1 MVRVQWD
8 TGSHFLNQ
16 TPWGSEEG
24 REPHHNTYLWIPR
37 TPCVPDV
44 ITQHVVLWRQL
55 SPHWYSRA
63 NRDPPHKDPPKFSH
77 TYSLTFIMQ
86 SSEVWVAGLVLA
98 FLLSTCIYGFFQ
110 SSDEKKT
117 WKENTWQ
124 CYLCVSVHRRVA
136 HLFHHTFV
144 SHIQGFP
151 LLSTLEPHSGLRK
164 TLFRTGNPGSGGWK
178 VHEQTKWVPLMKDQQ
193 VMTYD
198 LFSSF

>member
-16 TPWGSEEG
+16 TPWGSEVG
-24 REPHHNTYLWIPR
+24 RNPTVTHTSGSLEHFVSLMSSPSMWYCGDSCPHTG
-37 TPCVPDV
+37 TPGSTETHPQGPTWVLTCV
-44 ITQHVVLWRQL
+44 
-55 SPHWYSRA
+55 
-63 NRDPPHKDPPKFSH
+63 
-77 TYSLTFIMQ
+77 LTFIMQ

-98 FLLSTCIYGFFQ
+98 FLFSTCIYGFFQ

-124 CYLCVSVHRRVA
+124 CHLCASVHSSVA

-164 TLFRTGNPGSGGWK
+164 TLFRTGSPGSGGWK
-178 VHEQTKWVPLMKDQQ
+178 VHEQTKWVPLMKNQQ
-193 VMTYD
+193 IMTYN
-198 LFSSF
+198 LVSFF